1 MKTLLDL
8 AKMLERKAKDIDK
21 DASDHAVKVA
31 KAIVNQLAY
40 QTPVDTSKA
49 LSNWIV
55 TLDSPSLDQI
65 EPHFPGEKGSTQ
77 SLSAGVTVGR
87 SENVL
92 ARKKPGQKIFIRNNQ
107 PYVPQLDWSHP
118 QSGFVERA
126 MLVGR
131 KLASKFKL
139 RK

>member
-8 AKMLERKAKDIDK
+8 AKMLENKSSAIDK

-31 KAIVNQLAY
+31 NAVVQQLAY

-55 TLDSPSLDQI
+55 TLDIPSMQQI

-77 SLSAGVTVGR
+77 NLSAGVTVGR

-92 ARKKPGQKIFIRNNQ
+92 GDKKPGQKIFIRNNQ
-107 PYVPQLDWSHP
+107 PYVPQLDWSHS
-118 QSGFVERA
+118 QAGFVERA
-126 MLVGR
+126 LLVGR
-131 KLASKFKL
+131 KIALKFKL

>member
-8 AKMLERKAKDIDK
+8 AKMLEKKADAIDK

-31 KAIVNQLAY
+31 NAVVEQLAY
-40 QTPVDTSKA
+40 NTPVDTSMA

-55 TLDSPSLDQI
+55 TLDNPSVDKI

-87 SENVL
+87 SKTAL
-92 ARKKPGQKIFIRNNQ
+92 GRKKPGQKIYIRNNQ
-107 PYVPQLDWSHP
+107 PYVPQLEWSHP

-126 MLVGR
+126 VLVGR
-131 KLASKFKL
+131 NIASKFKL